1 MTRIAMPTNANQAGD
16 VSLENDKDP
25 LDERQAELTE
35 RLATL
40 SKVGET
46 TLAELKASGADARHI
61 NNLANALQPRMD
73 GALETLE
80 RANGEKALE
89 IPNVRRSWQ
98 RQAERHI
105 RFYET
110 ILEKQSHQP
119 QLLDPVCRTCG
130 LVNPDV
136 MESICR
142 SCYGFE
148 IDNSVMRAEPPAP
161 SP

>member
-1 MTRIAMPTNANQAGD
+1 MTTNANQAADG
-16 VSLENDKDP
+16 SPENDKGT

-46 TLAELKASGADARHI
+46 TLAELKASGADARHT
-61 NNLANALQPRMD
+61 NNLTSALQRRRD

-80 RANGEKALE
+80 RANGQKALE

-98 RQAERHI
+98 RQAERHV

-110 ILEKQSHQP
+110 ILEEQSRPP
-119 QLLDPVCRTCG
+119 QLLDQVCRTCG

-148 IDNSVMRAEPPAP
+148 IDNSVMRAAP
-161 SP
+161 TAL

>member
-1 MTRIAMPTNANQAGD
+1 MTTNANQAGD
-16 VSLENDKDP
+16 VRPENDKDT

-40 SKVGET
+40 SKAGET

-61 NNLANALQPRMD
+61 NNLTNALQRRRD

-80 RANGEKALE
+80 CANGQKALE

-98 RQAERHI
+98 RQAERHV
-105 RFYET
+105 RFYGN
-110 ILEKQSHQP
+110 IIEKQSQP
-119 QLLDPVCRTCG
+119 PKPLDPVCRDCG
-130 LVNPDV
+130 LVNTDP
-136 MESICR
+136 MEPICR

-148 IDNSVMRAEPPAP
+148 IDNSVMRAAPPEL